1 MIRYLLYRIALF
13 IPTLLVISLL
23 AFGLSK
29 VAPGD
34 PVLIIMRNNPDSDLN
49 YSERIYNQI
58 ATRLGL
64 NKPTFYFGIKPV
76 AYPDTIY
83 QITKRTHRENL
94 QLLIAQYGNWEQ
106 IEAYYKSLLS
116 FEEQVALLPD
126 TISKRT
132 RNRLKKLEELYTANK
147 TVKIQ
152 TILNNLDTTISKN
165 SIVSEKIGPHF
176 NTLKDSYT
184 EISASAS
191 PYKLYIPSFQWY
203 GFDNQYH
210 NWISKFII
218 GDFGE
223 SYIDGQPVAK
233 KMKSAVFWTLLMNS
247 MAILIAYLLSI
258 PIGVR
263 SAVERGSIFDKGMSL
278 VLFMLYSLPTFWIA
292 TLLILFFTNSEYG
305 MDWFPTHGLGDQS
318 PDRPFGEWFW
328 DLIYHLILPVF
339 CLTYGSLAFIS
350 RQMRGGMIDV
360 LRQDYIR
367 TARAKG
373 LDQGKV
379 VWKHAFRNS
388 LFPIITLFASVFPAA
403 IAGSVVIEKIFGIPG
418 MGRETIMAIN
428 SSDWP
433 VVYTVLMLA
442 AILTMLGILIAD
454 ILYAVADPRVKF
466 NKS

>member
-49 YSERIYNQI
+49 YSEKIYNQI

-64 NKPTFYFGIKPV
+64 NKPTFYFGIKPL

-83 QITKRTHRENL
+83 QITKRKHRENL

-106 IEAYYKSLLS
+106 IEAYYKNLLHL
-116 FEEQVALLPD
+116 EKQIALLPD
-126 TISKRT
+126 TISRRD
-132 RNRLKKLEELYTANK
+132 RNRLKKYEDLYSSNNTN
-147 TVKIQ
+147 KIQ
-152 TILNNLDTTISKN
+152 TILDSLESTSSRN
-165 SIVSEKIGPHF
+165 
-176 NTLKDSYT
+176 NTLKERIGSYVARLNHSY
-184 EISASAS
+184 SAILTNAS
-191 PYKLYIPSFQWY
+191 PYKLYIPSLQWY

-210 NWISKFII
+210 NWISNFIV

-233 KMKSAVFWTLLMNS
+233 KMKTAVFWTLLMNS
-247 MAILIAYLLSI
+247 MAIIIAYLLSI

-263 SAVERGSIFDKGMSL
+263 SAVQRGSIFDRGMSL
-278 VLFMLYSLPTFWIA
+278 LLFMLYSLPTFWIA

-318 PDRPFGEWFW
+318 PNRPFGEWFW
-328 DLIYHLILPVF
+328 NLMYHLILPVF

-373 LDQGKV
+373 LNQGKV

-403 IAGSVVIEKIFGIPG
+403 IAGSVVIESIFGIPG

-454 ILYAVADPRVKF
+454 ILYAVVDPRVKF
-466 NKS
+466 NKN

>member
-34 PVLIIMRNNPDSDLN
+34 PVLIIMRSNPDSDLN
-49 YSERIYNQI
+49 YSEKIYNQI
-58 ATRLGL
+58 ANRLGL
-64 NKPTFYFGIKPV
+64 NKPTFYFSIKPA

-83 QITKRTHRENL
+83 RITKRVHRENL
-94 QLLIAQYGNWEQ
+94 QLLVAQYGNWEQ
-106 IEAYYKSLLS
+106 IEAYYNNLLRL
-116 FEEQVALLPD
+116 EKQIALLPD
-126 TISKRT
+126 TISRKD
-132 RNRLKKLEELYTANK
+132 RNRLKKYEDLYSSNSAN
-147 TVKIQ
+147 KIQ
-152 TILNNLDTTISKN
+152 TILDSLESTSSRN
-165 SIVSEKIGPHF
+165 
-176 NTLKDSYT
+176 NTLNKTVGPYIATLKSSY
-184 EISASAS
+184 SAILSKAS
-191 PYKLYIPSFQWY
+191 PHKLYIPSLQWY

-210 NWISKFII
+210 NWISNFLV
-218 GDFGE
+218 GDFGK
-223 SYIDGQPVAK
+223 SFIDGQPVAK
-233 KMKSAVFWTLLMNS
+233 KMKTAVFWTLLMNS
-247 MAILIAYLLSI
+247 MAIIIAYLLSI

-263 SAVERGSIFDKGMSL
+263 SAVQRGSIFDRGMSL
-278 VLFMLYSLPTFWIA
+278 LLFMLYSLPTFWIA

-403 IAGSVVIEKIFGIPG
+403 IAGSVVIESIFGIPG

-466 NKS
+466 NKN